1 MSGIV
6 NEVCGT
12 ESTKPKNMGGKKQC
26 LEAPVKTTAMA
37 KSTFAFPTLADAKD
51 PAIWAAAIVAK
62 NIVPLPNIE
71 GLELANTEAVL
82 KTGRYSDYELK
93 EGVAGV
99 KYRFDLSICN
109 YEAMKTYKNSDY
121 TRVFQIT
128 NAEEVTCDIQT
139 DGTVKGRELSSFI
152 VGLRNDA
159 TDDDVPYVDVNLKFS
174 NDVFDIIRAGFDATE
189 LEGIFDVTITIT
201 SATATSIKFKLS
213 NSCNGAVV
221 TSLED
226 ADLDL
231 LDVAGASFTHSFVAA
246 NADGEFEF
254 TGTDF
259 LDGFSVIINDVVT
272 KAGTHYEMDEPALTT
287 GI

>member
-1 MSGIV
+1 MSVV

-12 ESTKPKNMGGKKQC
+12 ESTAPKNMGGKKQC
-26 LEAPVKTTAMA
+26 LEAPVKTTALA
-37 KSTFAFPTLADAKD
+37 KSTFAFPTLTAAKD
-51 PAIWAAAIVAK
+51 PSLWAAAIVAK

-128 NAEEVTCDIQT
+128 NAEEVTCDIQD
-139 DGTVKGRELSSFI
+139 DGSVKGRELSSFI

-159 TDDDVPYVDVNLKFS
+159 TDDDVPFVDVNLKFS

-189 LEGIFDVTITIT
+189 LEGIFDVKITIT
-201 SATATSIKFKLS
+201 SNTATSIKFKLTTACS
-213 NSCNGAVV
+213 GSVI

-226 ADLDL
+226 ADMDL

-246 NADGEFEF
+246 DANTNEFEF
-254 TGTDF
+254 TGASF
-259 LDGFSVIINDVVT
+259 LDGFSVVINGVVT
-272 KAGTHYEMDEPALTT
+272 KGGTHYEMEAPALTAN
-287 GI
+287 I